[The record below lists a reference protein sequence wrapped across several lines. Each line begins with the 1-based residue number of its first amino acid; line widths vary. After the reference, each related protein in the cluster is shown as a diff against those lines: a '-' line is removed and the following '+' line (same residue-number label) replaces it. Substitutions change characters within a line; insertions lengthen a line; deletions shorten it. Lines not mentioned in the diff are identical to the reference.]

1 MADNSQ
7 NDPPSPSSR
16 GWRSVSFG
24 ELLAGR
30 NDLSEASSEATPE
43 PSPHKKGAI
52 VKLGRE
58 TKGRRGK
65 GVTTISDVPLDA
77 TALGELATKLKG
89 ICGCGGTV
97 KDGVIEIQGDQRERL
112 AKELEKIG
120 YRVKR
125 VGG

>member
-1 MADNSQ
+1 M
-7 NDPPSPSSR
+7 P
-16 GWRSVSFG
+16 
-24 ELLAGR
+24 
-30 NDLSEASSEATPE
+30 EATPE
-43 PSPHKKGAI
+43 PAPNKKIATI
-52 VKLGRE
+52 KIGRE

-77 TALGELATKLKG
+77 TGLSALATKLKG
-89 ICGCGGTV
+89 LCGCGGTV

-120 YRVKR
+120 YKVKR